1 MIECL
6 LLIRYGTLSV
16 THMEIFKTQGSGPEE
31 IINKTNRKK
40 WRLNFP
46 IVQAGNSRELAKQD
60 AFFCQLS
67 QDHPLSCEVVFGFMQ
82 FKKPSNMGYL
92 KLSLTSHVTT
102 LHKGWSNLPL
112 VTSSKDCARY
122 LIFLD
127 RQHNNYSFEVL
138 GHSDVFQVDIFNIW
152 DQSKYYSF
160 FPQLVVY
167 FNWVTFSWKTE
178 HKVFK
183 WKEKWYCF
191 II

>member
-60 AFFCQLS
+60 AFFCQLP
-67 QDHPLSCEVVFGFMQ
+67 QDHLLSCEVVFGFMQ
-82 FKKPSNMGYL
+82 PKKPSNMGHL
-92 KLSLTSHVTT
+92 KLSLTSYVTT
-102 LHKGWSNLPL
+102 LHKGCSNLPL

-127 RQHNNYSFEVL
+127 LQHNNYSFDVL
-138 GHSDVFQVDIFNIW
+138 GHSEDVF
-152 DQSKYYSF
+152 
-160 FPQLVVY
+160 
-167 FNWVTFSWKTE
+167 
-178 HKVFK
+178 
-183 WKEKWYCF
+183 
-191 II
+191 